1 MLSWLAP
8 ILVFGLVV
16 LVHELGHFMAAK
28 WLGVYAPR
36 FSIGFGPALWRRRFG
51 ETEYVIGALP
61 LGGFVRMASRED
73 EATAFLE
80 GGSEESK
87 VPAVGASSSPTV
99 TGEPHAVAAKTK
111 DWDPDAM
118 VPFGPKPV
126 PENRWFESKPL
137 WGRLII
143 MLAGVTMNA
152 ILALV
157 VSTGLFVGYGRA
169 YIPAV
174 VDSVVP
180 GRPAERAGLQ
190 RGDSIIA
197 VDGTPVR
204 RWDEVTR
211 RISTSAG
218 QELALDVVRGGRTV
232 TVRVTPELRS
242 DTTDIGTLAEVGRIG
257 AGATRTLARESMSI
271 GESAVA
277 GWHATW
283 NMGTSV
289 IRVVGGLISGEV
301 SMSQLGGPITIGRVS
316 VEAAKSGL
324 EALWSLIAFL
334 SINVAV
340 LNLLPIPILDGG
352 QILLNL
358 AEGAKGSAF
367 SARTREYIM
376 RAGLVAIAL
385 LFALVMFND
394 VKGLIGLF
402 Q

>member
-51 ETEYVIGALP
+51 ETEYILGALP

-80 GGSEESK
+80 GGSEVPK

-99 TGEPHAVAAKTK
+99 TGEPHAVEAKTK

-118 VPFGPKPV
+118 IPFGPKPV

-152 ILALV
+152 VLALV

-180 GRPAERAGLQ
+180 GRPAERAGLE
-190 RGDSIIA
+190 RGDSIVA

-218 QELALDVVRGGRTV
+218 EELALDVIRGGRNL

-242 DTTDIGTLAEVGRIG
+242 DTSDIGTLEEVGRIG
-257 AGATRTLARESMSI
+257 AGATRTIARESMSL

-289 IRVVGGLISGEV
+289 IRVVGGLISGQV

-316 VEAAKSGL
+316 VQAANAGL
-324 EALWSLIAFL
+324 ESLWSLIAFL

-352 QILLNL
+352 QILINV
-358 AEGAKGSAF
+358 AEAAKGSAF

>member
-8 ILVFGLVV
+8 VLVFGLVV

-51 ETEYVIGALP
+51 ETEYILGALP

-80 GGSEESK
+80 GGSEVPK

-99 TGEPHAVAAKTK
+99 TGEPHAVEAKTK

-118 VPFGPKPV
+118 IPFGPKPV

-152 ILALV
+152 VLALV

-180 GRPAERAGLQ
+180 GRPAERAGLE
-190 RGDSIIA
+190 RGDSIVA

-218 QELALDVVRGGRTV
+218 EELALDVIRGGRNL

-242 DTTDIGTLAEVGRIG
+242 DTSDIGTLEEVGRIG
-257 AGATRTLARESMSI
+257 AGATRTIARESMSL

-289 IRVVGGLISGEV
+289 IRVVGGLISGQV

-316 VEAAKSGL
+316 VQAANAGL
-324 EALWSLIAFL
+324 ESLWSLIAFL

-352 QILLNL
+352 QILINV
-358 AEGAKGSAF
+358 AEAAKGSAF